1 MLLSCDLK
9 IFFFF
14 ISLSICFHYYL
25 VTPNA
30 SQKARVDNAFDNTI
44 HIKSHETI
52 KNFTQRTEL
61 HEFKK
66 QLSHKLLNIFLP
78 YPGIY
83 FTVPYQKQYV
93 KTAYWIKITH
103 NGTASVGTCHSSL
116 LQIAQLTYKTI
127 TEPSLLRNSMHSEKF
142 SQRHCLSTALYFPT
156 TDSDFITRHSNP
168 SKKMLQFLVQL
179 KIPQFLNI
187 KLSYKNTVLILLTL
201 LSNVYAPYVQS
212 RVQSSIRT
220 L

>member
-1 MLLSCDLK
+1 MYYHNKVWYYQIALLGDYHCAGNHVSSHTVFLWKWILLHFQSRHCLHIHTAWLGLSLNLSVLFHNILSNSKSTQQKRVSLDLLSNLIMLLSCDLK

-66 QLSHKLLNIFLP
+66 
-78 YPGIY
+78 
-83 FTVPYQKQYV
+83 
-93 KTAYWIKITH
+93 
-103 NGTASVGTCHSSL
+103 
-116 LQIAQLTYKTI
+116 
-127 TEPSLLRNSMHSEKF
+127 
-142 SQRHCLSTALYFPT
+142 
-156 TDSDFITRHSNP
+156 
-168 SKKMLQFLVQL
+168 
-179 KIPQFLNI
+179 
-187 KLSYKNTVLILLTL
+187 
-201 LSNVYAPYVQS
+201 
-212 RVQSSIRT
+212 
-220 L
+220 